1 MNRVYK
7 VIYNRA
13 RNLYQVVSEIVHSRG
28 KTKSLTAQH
37 RHERLTTSIL
47 IALLAMGTSLPV
59 GWADDTTVADAK
71 VDASNIGANLQPAD
85 RTTAVTDEEKKK
97 NEEAWG
103 NAIGLGA
110 VASGDSRLVSGKTM
124 YTELRSG
131 MTSANT
137 IAAGNTVAANLS
149 ALDQAISTETTAR
162 TNADTALSDRI
173 GTLDA
178 SGKYIQKDAS
188 ISSNLSTLDT
198 QVKSNANAIQTNAS
212 NISTNTTNISA
223 NKTAI
228 DELKTSTTTNLAT
241 KADVNASNLKSLS
254 DADLTAWGTAL
265 GKGTIAAG
273 SKQLVTGETIYNELK
288 PTGTVYYIGS
298 AKTTAARLTTL
309 DNTLK
314 TFADQLGVDLSN
326 NTNLA
331 NQLYKYFKV
340 NPKVT
345 TDTTT
350 TYEPDAAANGTKSVA
365 IGPSAQAGEKT
376 TDTTTSTTTVTGGTS
391 STAIGDSAVSNG
403 DTSVALGAK
412 AQVLNTTDQSGK
424 TTATISGSTAIGSS
438 AKVDGATD
446 ATAIGTSAQ
455 VNETATGG
463 IAFGKN
469 AVTGEDK
476 GTVTVGDVTANV
488 AAVGGEDSVALGTST
503 KASGNTA
510 LALGKGA
517 QVNNY
522 TIQSGTTVTKTVNS
536 GSTAI
541 GNGAVVTGANN
552 AVALGTSAT
561 VTGTGTNSD
570 DSMAIGKSASVATAK
585 DAIAFG
591 TSAAVASGADNA
603 IAVGNTAKAN
613 TSNTTAIGYN
623 ASATGAGAVAIG
635 ENTTTETEGGI
646 TIGSGTKVS
655 GKSIVIGYATDYNGD
670 VVNTESQNTD
680 AIAIGNGAQANA
692 NDSVS
697 IGHQAGKGTTEG
709 RTSGYGSL
717 IAIGTNAGNNV
728 KGMQNVALGSGAG
741 SNVKSSYNVAIGSNA
756 GAGINYA
763 AATDAN
769 PQNGYNVSIGYEA
782 NYQSADDNAKNI
794 AESIAIGHSANA
806 VSNATA
812 LGYKATAS
820 GDKSM
825 AFGYNATAADT
836 DSIAIGDK
844 ASAGGGNIA
853 IGHGSQAPS
862 VTTYTSSYL
871 TNNTTLNGY
880 ISLGGKTT
888 ATSNDRILRRIT
900 NVADGSDDQDAVTV
914 AQLKQAYTNLEGTIK
929 TTDTK
934 ISDTYTQKAIDS
946 KIATVESKITAS
958 KTKYFSINTS
968 SDTLTG
974 NADSDGASTTGAAD
988 AMAIGPNAS
997 ATNSKAVAIGN
1008 NVTATGKGSIALGT
1022 ADNPATSTT
1031 VTEGGN
1037 TSANPHVTSAEG
1049 ANSVAIGTSAIAQ
1062 TDNSVAL
1069 GTRAS
1074 VYTSDVTDKA
1084 TGTTTKVGQQSIAI
1098 GYQSETRNTDAIS
1111 IGSNAKAYSNGSTA
1125 VGNGAFAKGADA
1137 IVLGTS
1143 STANGASSGILGKSN
1158 TVNGS
1163 NTYAVGSENNVNGNW
1178 GAVTYSG
1185 FYGSKNIVNPVSD
1198 TSGNTKHGMDSL
1210 SVTGNSNTISQ
1221 GSYSDTVQN
1230 ISILGNGNN
1239 VNGNNV
1245 TGANID
1251 EANAGTTANIT
1262 IIGGDNKVT
1271 GRDGAGS
1278 DYMGKTWN
1286 QLTRTSIIGYG
1297 NIVNQ
1302 AQSTISLANT
1312 QILGNDVTAT
1322 LGNSVYLGTGAA
1334 AKTANL
1340 ADATTL
1346 TDAEQAAVDA
1356 LDTTGMTDAEKATA
1370 QANAKAT
1377 ARYATNLKAMKASGT
1392 TAGLQTLNTDTT
1404 YDDGTSYTYAGSTP
1418 AGAITVGSAGSERR
1432 IQNVAA
1438 GLVSATST
1446 DAVNGSQLYAL
1457 TRQLRFGGDN
1467 SSFGTTTADD
1477 KNVVA
1482 RGSNETL
1489 NIIGGEKDATKLTDN
1504 NIGVMADSTNNSLSV
1519 KLASDLKK
1527 LNTASL
1533 GTGSG
1538 DSYKETIKL
1547 DGTGANGGQMTLAG
1561 ADGTVKTTLDTTGLT
1576 IANGPKFTSN
1586 GIDAANQQI
1595 HRVTAGTDNTD
1606 AANVGQVNAA
1616 AAEATT
1622 EVKAGTNASL
1632 GTVETSATDKHKIY
1646 TVNVDNLAVKA
1657 NGTGTT
1663 TVALANG
1670 INFKNGTNTTSAVD
1684 SNGNVTIDTK
1694 NLALKANGTNTATVT
1709 MDNGINFKNGTNTT
1723 ATVGTDGTVTI
1734 SATHNKLST
1743 VSAATGD
1750 NDNVTLTLTDADGN
1764 TVTSTDLKNTYTT
1777 VTKDGT
1783 AHTVAFARNDGT
1795 TETLSLGDL
1804 DGASKG
1810 ELATAAAKATTQV
1823 IAGANVSSVDD
1834 TNAGNTDGPHVYKVN
1849 VSNLGVK
1856 VADGQKKSV
1865 ALSDGLVFGNGTN
1878 TTATV
1883 GDNGAI
1889 TFNVSNDA
1897 IKTQAKDAINMSAGS
1912 NVKVETATST
1922 DGLSK
1927 TFTISA
1933 THNALK
1939 SATLTPKSND
1949 VSTLTITGKD
1959 GDSAS
1964 VDIKNTHLTV
1974 SKDST
1979 AKTVTFTSND
1989 GTTPATTLSL
1999 SDFGAASTAD
2009 MNAAKA
2015 AASTEVKAGTNAS
2028 LGTVETNQ
2036 TDQHKIY
2043 TVNVDN
2049 LGLKQNGTAA
2059 GTVTL
2064 ANGINFADGTNTLA
2078 TVSDGKVMFDL
2089 QKDIIGIDTVTAS
2102 NSIQAGN
2109 VKVGKQGTDD
2119 KNYITGLDNKDW
2131 TVGQTTYEAGRAAT
2145 ENQLKAVSDKVASG
2159 FQVTDGTTSAN
2170 IGTDKKVTF
2179 TNGNYTTAKV
2189 TQATDGANVQYDIN
2203 TAALNAGSDG
2213 QITAPTI
2220 DGVAT
2225 AANVASAINS
2235 AAWNIKANDGAATA
2249 IKAGTTVGL
2258 KAGNNLTL
2266 SQNGTDFTYML
2277 NDTLTGIKSLTTA
2290 AQDGVTTTLAAS
2302 GVTIASSDTGN
2313 KSVSLTANGLN
2324 NGGKQI
2330 TDVASGGDTDT
2341 NAANISDVKRLVQAS
2356 ANGTTETGFN
2366 VKGDDATAKKVKL
2379 GKQLN
2384 VVGGTNDASE
2394 LSDNNIGVVT
2404 TADAEGNA
2412 TLTVKLNKDIN
2423 LESVKTG
2430 NTTLDTNGLTIKE
2443 GTATKVAIT
2452 SDNVTMGGNVI
2463 HNVGD
2468 GVDPTDAVNKGQLEA
2483 LQAQVSGGWNLAGKN
2498 SDGTA
2503 VTAKIGAGK
2512 TVTYTDGTYTKSVV
2526 TKDDNNNATVKV
2538 DVTAGTFGSGT
2549 GDMAGTVTS
2558 TANGLATT
2566 QDVANA
2572 INSAYWTIQD
2582 GNNPGNAQQ
2591 VKAGDT
2597 VSLKAGD
2604 NLSLDQNG
2612 REFTYKLN
2620 KTLQNMTSVTA
2631 VDDKQNT
2638 AVLNSEGLKVSD
2650 KDGNSLTQ
2658 HATEIRL
2665 HDATKA
2671 ATDTTTDVVLNKQ
2684 GLQNGGHTIT
2694 GVAKGTVDAD
2704 SQDAIN
2710 GSQLYE
2716 LQQKVTNGWKITG
2729 DDTTKASNIGN
2740 DKTVSFVNGD
2750 NSYIKAK
2757 VDTTNTGATV
2767 SYTAQTASLTTTDGK
2782 AALTGTTDGLVTGMN
2797 LTSVLNSLSWTAQS
2811 SQVGTGQN
2819 NGSTAQS
2826 ITAGSKVSFIAGD
2839 NMILTQDGTNFTYAL
2854 NSSLTDMNTIAFTG
2868 LGNGASNLT
2877 IGLQNGGGANPDK
2890 GYYITGLSNTKW
2902 DQSNYEG
2909 TRAATEAQLREAID
2923 KVSAATGTGGFGLTA
2938 DDGANNGGEKKVTQ
2952 TLGRTIAIQ
2961 GDGTYGADG
2970 TVVKQGNIST
2980 VAYTDNAG
2988 PTGAIKV
2995 KLNNDIDLSEAG
3007 SLTIGASKVSAGSI
3021 VLDNTGD
3028 AAKKIALNST
3038 AGTASIGGVT
3048 VNGTAKTIMGLAN
3061 TTWDGTAVSGRAA
3074 TEDQLAKAISD
3085 ASTQA
3090 SNSELHIRKGTYGVG
3105 KDKDG
3110 QDLADPKGKNSVSI
3124 DVVNAKGTV
3133 DGQVVINDVAKAS
3146 ELGTVGELADNLKNP
3161 AGGPTTVVQAVNKV
3175 NQKVDDSLKQVN
3187 GDITSAVTEA
3197 KKHTKVAHVDGDS
3210 NVIIDGTQKTD
3221 DNGTVYKL
3229 GLNKEHVDLNQVH
3242 IYGNEGRVKT
3252 KTVEAETVKIDDK
3265 TKLDKTGL
3273 TTGNTT
3279 VADGRVVVG
3288 GDNGIKIEA
3297 NAGQQTV
3304 SGLSNRTWTGK
3315 AVSGRAA
3322 TEDQLQQAVENA
3334 TATAAQNEQHIQAGN
3349 YNVGQ
3354 GKGLDGKAIGKNSVA
3369 INVVS
3374 GDGTKPGDVKG
3385 QVVINNVAK
3394 ADELGNVAKL
3404 NDTVK
3409 NADGR
3414 PTSTVDAINNLD
3426 KRVETKVGDNVYSN
3440 VAGKEI
3446 ADGDSATTAI
3456 GKLNNRMN
3464 DIYTT
3469 AGQHS
3474 SVSTADTNLT
3484 LSESKNASGGTDYKI
3499 GLNKEQI
3506 NLGNLTIKG
3515 NEGSIEAKSI
3525 KSDSFTAGDTVV
3537 NKDGIKVGDK
3547 SALTGDS
3554 LKVNGKTYVDDKG
3567 VNANGQVIRNV
3578 GDGKNDGD
3586 AVNVKQVN
3594 ELAARQ
3600 GEAINQNAAH
3610 INQLDRA
3617 VNRLD
3622 SRINRVGAGAAALAA
3637 LHPGNYDPDD
3647 KVDFAAGFGNY
3658 RGASAA
3664 AVGMYYHPDETTT
3677 MSVGAS
3683 FGGGENMVNAGIT
3696 WKMGK
3701 NSGHMR
3707 TQAATKAVP
3716 VQFVAAPTQTTQS
3729 TGQTEGTKTPQPV
3742 TAVTT
3747 TASGQQVPIVA
3758 AYLPSVDNSTR
3769 AENDELKELLAR
3781 QTAILEKLAEQ
3792 KTAAA
3797 PAAAAAPV
3805 SGEDLFPDVP
3815 ENHWAY
3821 DFVAKLAKAGALK
3834 DCRVEAPANNPMLTR
3849 NDFAQILYT
3858 ALKNGATKNPALN
3871 KDNGLNRLASEFRT
3885 ELKNVKR

>member
-391 STAIGDSAVSNG
+391 STAIGDGAVSNG

-697 IGHQAGKGTTEG
+697 IGHQAGKDTTEG

-1438 GLVSATST
+1438 GLVSAMST

-2145 ENQLKAVSDKVASG
+2145 EDQLKAVSDKVASG

-2538 DVTAGTFGSGT
+2538 DVTAGTFCSGT

-3124 DVVNAKGTV
+3124 DVVNAKGAV

-3161 AGGPTTVVQAVNKV
+3161 NGGPTTVVQAVNKV

-3187 GDITSAVTEA
+3187 GDVTNAVTEA
-3197 KKHTKVAHVDGDS
+3197 KKHTEVQSVDSDN
-3210 NVIIDGTQKTD
+3210 NVTIDGKTT
-3221 DNGTVYKL
+3221 NAAGGKVYKL
-3229 GLNKEHVDLNQVH
+3229 GLNKQHMNLDKVH
-3242 IYGNEGRVKT
+3242 IYGTEGKVTAKD
-3252 KTVEAETVKIDDK
+3252 VEAETVK
-3265 TKLDKTGL
+3265 
-3273 TTGNTT
+3273 TGNTT

-3297 NAGQQTV
+3297 NDGQQTI
-3304 SGLSNRTWTGK
+3304 SGLSNRTWNGR

-3354 GKGLDGKAIGKNSVA
+3354 GKGLDGKAIDKNSVA

-3394 ADELGNVAKL
+3394 ADELGDVAKL

-3426 KRVETKVGDNVYSN
+3426 KRVETKVGDNVYSG
-3440 VAGKEI
+3440 VKGKEI

-3499 GLNKEQI
+3499 GLNKDQI

-3515 NEGSIEAKSI
+3515 NEGSIETKSI

-3537 NKDGIKVGDK
+3537 NKDGIKVGNQ

-3567 VNANGQVIRNV
+3567 VDANGQVIRNV
-3578 GDGKNDGD
+3578 GDGKDDGD

-3594 ELAARQ
+3594 DLAARQ
-3600 GEAINQNAAH
+3600 GEVIGQNAAH

-3701 NSGHMR
+3701 DSGHMR

-3716 VQFVAAPTQTTQS
+3716 VQFVAAPTQTTQP

-3758 AYLPSVDNSTR
+3758 AYLPSIDNSTR

-3821 DFVAKLAKAGALK
+3821 DFVAKLAQAGALK
-3834 DCRVEAPANNPMLTR
+3834 DCRVEDPANNPMLTR

-3871 KDNGLNRLASEFRT
+3871 KDNGLNRLASEFRA